1 MRWLL
6 AARHLP
12 PIWICP
18 GSPQLP
24 SGEIHARFI
33 LNLPFLSI
41 AAACTSQVLV
51 SIVAPAGITTG
62 NSPLVEPDTL
72 AVKRV
77 DLAKAVQNAASAKS
91 SVTKSS
97 RNVVNVSVLAVCVGS
112 STVYFDLITFLPHL
126 QDTPEHV
133 AEAAHEPG
141 LKGTQQS
148 QDKRLSLGAMLRR
161 QSWQLSL
168 TISTVDIVGETTTS
182 THEHL
187 SPAASFDSPSQH
199 GGSLS
204 SKANS
209 HHVSSPTHPEQAGQD
224 LPAQSL
230 SPADQPLFHGLY
242 SSTRDHASPN
252 SQISPGDYCLPAC
265 LVEESDQDRAEIA
278 FFLRIFSEETAHWMD
293 VSTGQLSYFSQ
304 NSVLLCKYSPLVR
317 YAAVALAAK
326 QLGQMKDPASKIR
339 RSGRQ
344 QLIEAALMET
354 TNLGTQSLNF
364 LWYGAKYYAKA
375 IQLLSKQISRE
386 DRSTSHLSPRS
397 IYQPNSAHNEYDNYN
412 PNEDKSATMI
422 FQYLAAC
429 ILCQYEDLSATV
441 RAVSGHL
448 DGIFKLLRPHLHLE
462 IGVQRPRCV
471 PQFKKALETSF
482 WFFVLNDML
491 DAYSC
496 RKKCR
501 VDTDDLSLWR
511 NMGLPLDESGH
522 LVVDYL
528 DEAQNDSV
536 FFRYLIMLMCG
547 LVNYEASQGAHW
559 IYLEAAL
566 NRWQTLLPPSFSANI
581 SQPLLQTL
589 NNINCEPSHHTSSEE
604 CWFPTNTCAIAM
616 AFYHMAR
623 ILLLVKQPRE
633 LFLSKGLG
641 NQADLLDSYNSL
653 QHQLHCHSM
662 KIISI
667 ARGMPSNAV
676 RKYLI
681 QPLYVTGRCLTDS
694 TERQEVLYLLDQ
706 IEADVGI
713 FTEYRKKDLLKEWGV
728 PPIILEAVRGDE
740 LR

>member
-1 MRWLL
+1 ML
-6 AARHLP
+6 A
-12 PIWICP
+12 
-18 GSPQLP
+18 
-24 SGEIHARFI
+24 
-33 LNLPFLSI
+33 
-41 AAACTSQVLV
+41 T
-51 SIVAPAGITTG
+51 
-62 NSPLVEPDTL
+62 
-72 AVKRV
+72 KRV
-77 DLAKAVQNAASAKS
+77 DLVKAECRKRKVKCDEKQPECSQCLRSGRVCRIIDGVFRPHYFPSPPLRHSRARHGGSTRTRSQRDTEVSEQETES
-91 SVTKSS
+91 SGHAPQ
-97 RNVVNVSVLAVCVGS
+97 AVDV
-112 STVYFDLITFLPHL
+112 I
-126 QDTPEHV
+126 
-133 AEAAHEPG
+133 
-141 LKGTQQS
+141 
-148 QDKRLSLGAMLRR
+148 
-161 QSWQLSL
+161 
-168 TISTVDIVGETTTS
+168 GETTTG
-182 THEHL
+182 TPEHP

-199 GGSLS
+199 GESLS

-209 HHVSSPTHPEQAGQD
+209 HHVSSPNHSEQAGQD
-224 LPAQSL
+224 LPAQSM
-230 SPADQPLFHGLY
+230 SPADQPLFPGLY
-242 SSTRDHASPN
+242 SNTIDHASPVCQN
-252 SQISPGDYCLPAC
+252 SPGIYSLPAS

-293 VSTGQLSYFSQ
+293 VATGQLSYFSQ
-304 NSVLLCKYSPLVR
+304 NSMLLCKYSPLVR
-317 YAAVALAAK
+317 YAAAALAAK
-326 QLGQMKDPASKIR
+326 QLGQMRDPASKIR

-344 QLIEAALMET
+344 KLIEAALMEA

-386 DRSTSHLSPRS
+386 DRSNSHLSPGR
-397 IYQPNSAHNEYDNYN
+397 IYQPNSAHIEYDDYN
-412 PNEDKSATMI
+412 ANEDKNATII
-422 FQYLAAC
+422 FQSLAAC

-448 DGIFKLLRPHLHLE
+448 DGIFKLLRPHLYLE
-462 IGVQRPRCV
+462 IGIQIPRCV

-491 DAYSC
+491 NAYSC

-501 VDTDDLSLWR
+501 VNTDDLSLWR
-511 NMGLPLDESGH
+511 KMGLPLDESGH
-522 LVVDYL
+522 LIVDYL

-536 FFRYLIMLMCG
+536 FFRYLIRLMCE

-559 IYLEAAL
+559 IYLEAAFD
-566 NRWQTLLPPSFSANI
+566 RWQTLLPPSFSANI

-589 NNINCEPSHHTSSEE
+589 NDTSCKPSHHTSSEE
-604 CWFPTNTCAIAM
+604 CWFPTDTCAIAM

-623 ILLLVKQPRE
+623 TLLLVKQPRE
-633 LFLSKGLG
+633 LFLSKCPG

-662 KIISI
+662 QIISI
-667 ARGMPSNAV
+667 ARGMPSNTV

-694 TERQEVLYLLDQ
+694 AERQEVLYLLDQ

-728 PPIILEAVRGDE
+728 PIILEAARAGE